1 MPNYQ
6 RNQHIMQPK
15 ITIITVCYNG
25 EKAIE
30 KTLKSVINQSYS
42 NVEYIVIDGK
52 STDQT
57 LDIIRK
63 YSDKIAKIVSE
74 PDKGIFDAMN
84 KGLQLATGTWVNF
97 MNVGDRFYADT
108 TLEQLFQD
116 EIAPET
122 GIVYGDTES
131 QKGLLK
137 MTPFYQRRKKNV
149 PMGICHQSLFVR
161 TEPAKRIG
169 FDEKFKVTADY
180 NMVFQL
186 YKQGYGFHYVPVPVA
201 VYDLRGF
208 SARNNVLQ
216 FKEVATIRGVKKTP
230 GYYVDYA
237 LVVVKSIIK
246 NILY

>member
-1 MPNYQ
+1 M
-6 RNQHIMQPK
+6 
-15 ITIITVCYNG
+15 
-25 EKAIE
+25 
-30 KTLKSVINQSYS
+30 
-42 NVEYIVIDGK
+42 
-52 STDQT
+52 
-57 LDIIRK
+57 
-63 YSDKIAKIVSE
+63 SE

-116 EIAPET
+116 EITPKT